1 MSLHVVEGRKTEG
14 REKRK
19 DEERDKGTERERIE
33 RNKGSKERERDI
45 STIPMQQAS
54 IGQRKYS
61 KYVAKYQW

>member
-45 STIPMQQAS
+45 STITMQQAFS
-54 IGQRKYS
+54 GQRKYS